1 MDLKF
6 YYCFLSLILLVAYG
20 TEARKVVQGN
30 SEDGNQQALKA
41 IYGSEDNHQQSI
53 SGNGKLASPF
63 IFYKQDNDEQVKKEN
78 QHIHSE
84 DNHQQALKAIYGA
97 EDNHQQEISGNKKL
111 TIPFFFYKQA
121 NDEQVK
127 KENEHIHSEHN
138 HQQEISGN
146 KKLAIPFFFYK
157 QANDEQVKK
166 ENEHIHSEH
175 NHQQEISGNKKLA
188 IPFFF
193 YKQANDEQVKKEN
206 EHIHSEHNHQQEI
219 SGNKKLAIPFFFYK
233 EGNNEQVK
241 RRNERIMHS
250 SSHTHMDDPSIASI
264 FFLQDDLK
272 MGKTVT
278 LSFQKRINLISSP
291 SNSPQNFFPK
301 KAADSIPFSFKEL
314 PNLLQRFSLSENSPQ
329 AKSMEDA
336 LRICEL
342 SSPITGETQ
351 YCATSA
357 EGMLNFVHEIMGKK
371 TQVETLSTTTHF
383 SNEDSTPHP
392 QNYTIVD
399 VPQEVSAPK
408 MVMCHI
414 LSCDYTVFY
423 CHHTISDERKV
434 SKVSLRNEANG
445 DTVESIAVCHL
456 DTSEWDPSHVSF
468 RVLGV
473 LPGASPIC
481 HFFPSSNDLVWV
493 PKTGNEAL

>member
-53 SGNGKLASPF
+53 SGNGKLALPF
-63 IFYKQDNDEQVKKEN
+63 FFYKQDNDEQVKKEN
-78 QHIHSE
+78 EHIHSE

-111 TIPFFFYKQA
+111 ALPFFFYKQA

-146 KKLAIPFFFYK
+146 KKLALPFFFYK

-166 ENEHIHSEH
+166 ENEH
-175 NHQQEISGNKKLA
+175 
-188 IPFFF
+188 
-193 YKQANDEQVKKEN
+193 
-206 EHIHSEHNHQQEI
+206 
-219 SGNKKLAIPFFFYK
+219 
-233 EGNNEQVK
+233 
-241 RRNERIMHS
+241 IMHS

-314 PNLLQRFSLSENSPQ
+314 QNLLQRFSLSENSPQ

-357 EGMLNFVHEIMGKK
+357 EGMLDFVHEIMGEK
-371 TQVETLSTTTHF
+371 TQVKTLSTTTHF

>member
-53 SGNGKLASPF
+53 SGNGKLAPPF

-78 QHIHSE
+78 KHIHSE

-127 KENEHIHSEHN
+127 KENVHIHSEHN

-146 KKLAIPFFFYK
+146 KKLAIPLFF
-157 QANDEQVKK
+157 D
-166 ENEHIHSEH
+166 
-175 NHQQEISGNKKLA
+175 
-188 IPFFF
+188 
-193 YKQANDEQVKKEN
+193 
-206 EHIHSEHNHQQEI
+206 
-219 SGNKKLAIPFFFYK
+219 K

-241 RRNERIMHS
+241 RRNEHIMHS

-314 PNLLQRFSLSENSPQ
+314 QNLLQRFSLSENSPQ

-357 EGMLNFVHEIMGKK
+357 EGMLDFVHEIMGEK
-371 TQVETLSTTTHF
+371 TQVKTLSTTTHF